1 MTQSRKRGFLVS
13 ILALILAGCMTA
25 LTGCSEVMPDPQL
38 SSSEEESSLPDESSS
53 EENSSDEN
61 DVSEGNLNPMTGLY
75 DLPDEAVGKRP
86 VSIMINNIKIAL
98 PQSGI
103 SSADIIYEM
112 PVEGGITRMMA
123 VFADYTSIPTTG
135 SIRSSRHNYLEL
147 VLPYDSIYVHF
158 GGSTIAYD
166 KIAEYGMKTV
176 DGLKLS
182 SAYYIQDKAVA
193 AAKGKEHSYYIDSEH
208 LQKAL
213 ADYEIRT
220 DLEGDA
226 VPAFHFDQAYAAP
239 AAATA
244 CSELKLP
251 ITGYITATFQYD
263 AEKDAYKKLE
273 FGANHIDANTGETVM
288 VHNVFVLYTNIYT
301 IDDKGRQQIDLEG
314 GSGYYITGGKCQEI
328 TWSKAGV
335 SEPFVYRDAN
345 GGELAVSP
353 GNSWVCIV
361 SDKQKSKA
369 VISE

>member
-1 MTQSRKRGFLVS
+1 MKRSRKRGFLVS
-13 ILALILAGCMTA
+13 VLALILAGCMTA
-25 LTGCSEVMPDPQL
+25 FTGCSEVKPDPKP
-38 SSSEEESSLPDESSS
+38 SSSEEESSLPESSS
-53 EENSSDEN
+53 SEDSSEEDNTP
-61 DVSEGNLNPMTGLY
+61 EGNLNPMTGLY
-75 DLPDEAVGKRP
+75 DLPDDAVGKRP

-123 VFADYTSIPTTG
+123 VFADYKNVPTTG

-158 GGSTIAYD
+158 GGSTIAYE
-166 KIAEYGMKTV
+166 KISQYGMKTV

-182 SAYYIQDKAVA
+182 GAYYIQDKAIA
-193 AAKGKEHSYYIDSEH
+193 AAKGREHSYYVDGEH

-213 ADYEIRT
+213 ADYKIRT
-220 DLEGDA
+220 DLEKDA
-226 VPAFHFDQAYAAP
+226 VPAFHFDEEYKAPSTAA
-239 AAATA
+239 A
-244 CSELKLP
+244 CSELKVP

-288 VHNVFVLYTNIYT
+288 VHNVFVLYTNVYT
-301 IDDKGRQQIDLEG
+301 MDKKGHQQIDLNS
-314 GSGYYITGGKCQEI
+314 GSGYYVTGGKCQEI
-328 TWSKAGV
+328 TWSKAGI
-335 SEPFVYRDAN
+335 SEPFVYCDASGN
-345 GGELAVSP
+345 ELSVSP

-361 SDKQKSKA
+361 SDKQKSKTA
-369 VISE
+369 VNE